1 MGNPFA
7 EIVLSGQLLLAIP
20 IALLAGLVSFA
31 SPCVLPLVPGYLA
44 YVGGISE
51 AGRVTRTAA
60 RGTQG
65 GSDTQTAVETD
76 TAGSRAARR
85 RMLLGV
91 ALFILGFS
99 AIFLAYSAV
108 FGVLGTWLVV
118 WQDVI
123 TRVMGVIVIAL
134 GLIFIGQF
142 SFLQRTFK
150 PSWRPATGLAGAP
163 ILGIVFGLGWT
174 PCIGPTLGAIQALS
188 LTSGSAWSGVL
199 LGLFYCIGLGV
210 PFLLVALG
218 LDWVTSSVS
227 FLKRH
232 IRVINIVGGALLV
245 AIGILMVSGLW
256 TIWIYELQAVI
267 TGFVPSI

>member
-1 MGNPFA
+1 VNNPFA

-20 IALLAGLVSFA
+20 VALLAGLVSFA
-31 SPCVLPLVPGYLA
+31 SPCVLPLVPGYLG

-51 AGRVTRTAA
+51 AGSASVAGRSAEAA
-60 RGTQG
+60 KR
-65 GSDTQTAVETD
+65 
-76 TAGSRAARR
+76 AGRR

-99 AIFLAYSAV
+99 LIFLAYSAV
-108 FGVLGTWLVV
+108 FGALGVWLIV

-123 TRVMGVIVIAL
+123 TRVMGGVVIIL
-134 GLIFIGQF
+134 GLVFIGQF
-142 SFLQRTFK
+142 GFFQRTVK
-150 PSWRPATGLAGAP
+150 PSWRPATGLVGAP
-163 ILGIVFGLGWT
+163 LLGIVFGLGWT
-174 PCIGPTLGAIQALS
+174 PCIGPTLSAIQALS

-218 LDWVTSSVS
+218 FEWVTGSVA

-232 IRVINIVGGALLV
+232 IRAINITGGVLLV
-245 AIGILMVSGLW
+245 LIGVLMVSGLW
-256 TIWIYELQAVI
+256 TIWVYDLQAVI
-267 TGFVPSI
+267 TGFVTPI